1 MELAFFISE
10 TKEDKMAKHRLM
22 NDFMN
27 HKGPVFFCRD
37 GSLID
42 TKGGTNKQIASVDHS
57 LVVGNCWTEEDA

>member
-1 MELAFFISE
+1 MG
-10 TKEDKMAKHRLM
+10 KHRLM

-27 HKGPVFFCRD
+27 KKGPVFFCRD

-42 TKGGTNKQIASVDHS
+42 TKGVTNKQIASVDHS

>member
-1 MELAFFISE
+1 MG
-10 TKEDKMAKHRLM
+10 KHRLM

-42 TKGGTNKQIASVDHS
+42 TKKGGMNPIASVDHS